1 MIISAAARA
10 KVNGEENVFP
20 VHRHAD
26 FFLWM
31 KVLHCQYDKASVEQ
45 GFIAYDPKTRKEEFV
60 NRVDAWLHARECGQI
75 KSDEAIGTL
84 YTEDLW

>member
-1 MIISAAARA
+1 MIISAAVRA

-31 KVLHCQYDKASVEQ
+31 KFLHCKYDKEKVEQ
-45 GFIAYDPKTRKEEFV
+45 GFIDWNELEQKEEFV
-60 NRVDAWLHARECGQI
+60 SRVEAFKRAQSAYQI
-75 KSDEAIGTL
+75 PRWKEPTELFS
-84 YTEDLW
+84 EDLW